1 MPNTS
6 EARDSIPRS
15 EEAASRSPITQAIET
30 VELDRQAQITG
41 NRLGR
46 PSLYTC
52 PDCSGLLWQVNESE
66 LIQFRCHVGHIL
78 TGESLLAGQTAA
90 AENSLWY
97 TIRTL
102 TDQMVLARELAE
114 YARRHG
120 NAEAVAEFEA
130 QAQTAEQKF
139 QALRQVA
146 EG

>member
-6 EARDSIPRS
+6 NE
-15 EEAASRSPITQAIET
+15 PITQAIET
-30 VELDRQAQITG
+30 VERDRQAQIAG
-41 NRLGR
+41 ERLGR

-52 PDCSGLLWQVNESE
+52 PDCSGLLWQVNETE
-66 LIQFRCHVGHIL
+66 LVQFRCHVGHIL

-114 YARRHG
+114 TARRQG
-120 NAEAVAEFEA
+120 NSEAAAEFEA
-130 QAQTAEQKF
+130 RVQAAEQKSL
-139 QALRQVA
+139 ALRQIA